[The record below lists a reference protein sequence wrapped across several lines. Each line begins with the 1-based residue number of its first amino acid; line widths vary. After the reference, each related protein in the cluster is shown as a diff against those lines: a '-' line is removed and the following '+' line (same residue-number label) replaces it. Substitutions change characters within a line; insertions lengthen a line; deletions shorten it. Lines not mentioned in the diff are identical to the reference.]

1 MVFRGIVCYFMLLAL
16 VKVYY
21 YFLLFLLALLYLEYL
36 EYNKQ
41 FIAHRKEDKLKLTY
55 KMHPWKK
62 HQIKIFAYAI
72 AQ

>member
-1 MVFRGIVCYFMLLAL
+1 MLLAL

-41 FIAHRKEDKLKLTY
+41 FIAHRKEDKTK
-55 KMHPWKK
+55 
-62 HQIKIFAYAI
+62 AYI
-72 AQ
+72 